1 VPSQVARVT
10 DLPAWLSV
18 QQAADCL
25 PWLSLTLSPLLSNQK
40 LTSGF
45 RDRYTL
51 IA

>member
-1 VPSQVARVT
+1 
-10 DLPAWLSV
+10 
-18 QQAADCL
+18 L

-45 RDRYTL
+45 RDRYNL